1 MGNSPFVKS
10 AVAVGCALA
19 CTGAIAANDG
29 QGIPVGPFNMSA
41 SLGLILENDDNVYL
55 SNANRR
61 AATIEVLSPSVKLVT
76 QRRDDV
82 YSLSYGAS
90 LTRYNSGASNNNSN
104 TQNLTGEADIIAT
117 SRLSFKLKP
126 SYVLGIDPIG
136 TTYGGAV
143 ATPNKWR
150 NAGISGTMDYGSA
163 GAKGKIELAAGYMAT
178 KYLNNRNITIAF
190 DKKITNLGGTFFYRV
205 MPRTSLLF
213 EASNAR
219 YAYDNA
225 ASLVPNNSIRNYLI
239 GAQWESTAKTTG
251 DFRIGQVQQR
261 YEGGAIPDFTG
272 TGWNGSITWNAKP
285 YSRVNLALTRQ
296 PQQSTLPGSSLY
308 LVTSSTADWAYDWD
322 SRFTAHL
329 NASRIN
335 EDFRWLGVYT
345 TNNSYGVSVDYRM
358 RRWFTANLGW
368 KTWSKSVNLP
378 AYSSF
383 FVYDRNVFMLS
394 LVGSL

>member
-10 AVAVGCALA
+10 AVALGVALV
-19 CTGAIAANDG
+19 CTSAIAANDG

-41 SLGLILENDDNVYL
+41 SLGITLENDDNVYL

-61 AATIEVLSPSVKLVT
+61 AATLEVLSPSVKLVT

-90 LTRYNSGASNNNSN
+90 LTRYNSGASNNNSD
-104 TQNLTGEADIIAT
+104 TQNLAGEADVVAT

-126 SYVLGIDPIG
+126 SYMLGIDPIG

-150 NAGISGTMDYGSA
+150 NTGISGIMDYGSE
-163 GAKGKIELAAGYMAT
+163 GAKGKIELAAGYMAV
-178 KYLNNRNITIAF
+178 KYLNNRNITIAY
-190 DKKITNLGGTFFYRV
+190 DKTVSNFGGTFFYRV

-213 EASNAR
+213 EASNTK
-219 YAYDNA
+219 YAYDN
-225 ASLVPNNSIRNYLI
+225 SISVVPNNSVRNYLI
-239 GAQWESTAKTTG
+239 GANWEATAKTTG

-261 YEGGAIPDFTG
+261 YQGGAIPDFTG
-272 TGWNGSITWNAKP
+272 TGWNGTIQWLPRT

-308 LVTSSTADWAYDWD
+308 LVTSSTADWAYDWS
-322 SRFTAHL
+322 SRFTSHL
-329 NASRIN
+329 NVSRYN
-335 EDFRWLGVYT
+335 EDFRGLGVYT
-345 TNNSYGVSVDYRM
+345 TNDSYGVSVDYRM
-358 RRWFTANLGW
+358 RRWFTASLGW
-368 KTWSKSVNLP
+368 TTWSKSVNLP
-378 AYSSF
+378 AYSPA